1 MSEAIISIIGAV
13 ITGLL
18 SLIGV
23 VYATKRQSDITLAKM
38 EEQSK
43 LADAALS
50 AKMER
55 HQAVTD
61 TKIEE
66 LTREVRE
73 HNNFARRMP
82 VLEEKIS
89 VANHRIDDLER
100 AAHA

>member
-1 MSEAIISIIGAV
+1 MNNEILIALITTGGAIFVGA
-13 ITGLL
+13 L

-23 VYATKRQSDITLAKM
+23 VIVNKKASRELSREIAH
-38 EEQSK
+38 K
-43 LADAALS
+43 L
-50 AKMER
+50 ET

-82 VLEEKIS
+82 VVENEIE
-89 VANHRIDDLER
+89 HIEHDIEDLKRFHER
-100 AAHA
+100 D